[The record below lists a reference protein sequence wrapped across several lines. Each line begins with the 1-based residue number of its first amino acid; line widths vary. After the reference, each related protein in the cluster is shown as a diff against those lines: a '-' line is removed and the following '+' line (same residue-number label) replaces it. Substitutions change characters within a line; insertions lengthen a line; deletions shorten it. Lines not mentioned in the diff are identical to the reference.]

1 MSFVQASVDPR
12 RLRARAARSRR
23 TGLIALAVFVLCA
36 LAASLSP
43 GTPGL
48 LILFSTLSL
57 IALAVGLHVLTA
69 DRRRLYRRLG
79 AAGENAVVSAD
90 AAGITLPATG
100 LVPWAEIELL
110 YVMTTRAGTA
120 RAEDA
125 VIIFVRDGES
135 YRARV
140 TTPRT
145 ASLVHV
151 TRRASGSSV
160 AMLHTP
166 PGSIFGEGQVLALQ
180 NTIAVL
186 AQHNGVRVLRSDEGH
201 ALPGVVQ
208 LMAAG

>member
-12 RLRARAARSRR
+12 RLRARIARSRR
-23 TGLIALAVFVLCA
+23 TGFVALAVALAFA
-36 LAASLSP
+36 LAASVNLDSPVVLAVCAAVAALSL
-43 GTPGL
+43 TAGL
-48 LILFSTLSL
+48 L
-57 IALAVGLHVLTA
+57 VLTSH
-69 DRRRLYRRLG
+69 RRRLSRRLG
-79 AAGENAVVSAD
+79 ADGENAVVSAD
-90 AAGITLPATG
+90 ATGITLPATG
-100 LVPWAEIELL
+100 LVPWQEIELL
-110 YVMTTRAGTA
+110 YVMTTREGTA

-145 ASLVHV
+145 ASLVRV

-180 NTIAVL
+180 NTIAIL

-201 ALPGVVQ
+201 ALPGVVR

>member
-12 RLRARAARSRR
+12 RLRARATRSRR
-23 TGLIALAVFVLCA
+23 TGLIALAVFALCA
-36 LAASLSP
+36 LAASLNP

-48 LILFSTLSL
+48 LIGFSALAL
-57 IALAVGLHVLTA
+57 IALAAGLHVLTS
-69 DRRRLYRRLG
+69 DHRRLYRRLG
-79 AAGENAVVSAD
+79 ADRENAVISAD

-100 LVPWAEIELL
+100 LVPWSEIELL
-110 YVMTTRAGTA
+110 YVMTERAGTV

-145 ASLVHV
+145 ASLVRV

-180 NTIAVL
+180 NTIAIL

-201 ALPGVVQ
+201 ALPGVVR